1 MTCKMNLT
9 HRHIEVFRALMT
21 TGSVTAA
28 AQLLY
33 TSQPT
38 VSRELARMEQLTGL
52 RLFER
57 VRGRLRA
64 TTQALVLFDEVQR
77 SHIGLER
84 IRQTAAQLKLHGQG
98 VVTVLCLPVFAQTLL
113 PGACARLMQQQPG
126 VSLHI
131 STQES
136 PFLEQMLAAQTHD
149 LGLTEHDQTPPGT
162 RQTPLLQAEEVAVLP
177 EGHALASK
185 TKLKLRDFAGLPF
198 VSLAASD
205 PYRQQLDALFAQ
217 QGVVPL
223 RHIETPSAAS
233 VCAMVARGLGLAIV
247 NPLTAV
253 EYLGRGLVI
262 RRLSPAIA
270 FRASL
275 VRPLQRPGN
284 AVVDALEAALR
295 AEAKERLSQL
305 DQSLR

>member
-1 MTCKMNLT
+1 MLS

-28 AQLLY
+28 AQALF

-52 RLFER
+52 PLFER

-64 TTQALVLFDEVQR
+64 TTQALALFDEVQR

-98 VVTVLCLPVFAQTLL
+98 LVSVLCLPVFSQTLL
-113 PGACARLMQQQPG
+113 PGACARLIEQHPG

-131 STQES
+131 TPQES
-136 PFLEQMLAAQTHD
+136 PFLEQMLASQTHD
-149 LGLTEHDQTPPGT
+149 LGLTEHDRAPPGT
-162 RQTPLLQAEEVAVLP
+162 RQTPLLQADEVAVLP
-177 EGHALASK
+177 EGHALAHK
-185 TKLKLRDFAGLPF
+185 RQLKLTDFADQPF
-198 VSLAASD
+198 VSLAAAD

-217 QGVVPL
+217 QGVAPT
-223 RHIETPSAAS
+223 RQIETPSAAS
-233 VCAMVARGLGLAIV
+233 VCAMVVQGLGLSIV
-247 NPLTAV
+247 NPLTAMDYV
-253 EYLGRGLVI
+253 GRGLVI
-262 RRLSPAIA
+262 RRLSPSIP

-284 AVVDALEAALR
+284 WVVDALELALQTQ
-295 AEAKERLSQL
+295 AKEHLRLL
-305 DQSLR
+305 AQSLR

>member
-1 MTCKMNLT
+1 MLS

-28 AQLLY
+28 AQALF

-52 RLFER
+52 PLFER

-64 TTQALVLFDEVQR
+64 TTQALALFDEVQR

-98 VVTVLCLPVFAQTLL
+98 LVSVLCLPVFSQTLL
-113 PGACARLMQQQPG
+113 PGACARLIEQHPG

-131 STQES
+131 TPQES
-136 PFLEQMLAAQTHD
+136 PFLEQMLASQTHD
-149 LGLTEHDQTPPGT
+149 LGLTEHDRAPPGT
-162 RQTPLLQAEEVAVLP
+162 RQTPLLQADEVAVLP
-177 EGHALASK
+177 EGHALAHK
-185 TKLKLRDFAGLPF
+185 RQLKLTDFADQPF
-198 VSLAASD
+198 VSLAAAD

-217 QGVVPL
+217 QGVAPT
-223 RHIETPSAAS
+223 RQIETPSAAS
-233 VCAMVARGLGLAIV
+233 VCAMVAQGLGLSIV
-247 NPLTAV
+247 NPLTAMDYV
-253 EYLGRGLVI
+253 GRGLVI
-262 RRLSPAIA
+262 RRLSPSIP

-284 AVVDALEAALR
+284 WVVDALELALQTQ
-295 AEAKERLSQL
+295 AKEHLRLL
-305 DQSLR
+305 AQSLR

>member
-1 MTCKMNLT
+1 MPLT

-28 AQLLY
+28 AQLLF

-52 RLFER
+52 PLFDR

-64 TTQALVLFDEVQR
+64 TTQALALFDEVQR

-84 IRQTAAQLKLHGQG
+84 IRQTAAQLKQHGQG
-98 VVTVLCLPVFAQTLL
+98 LVSVLSLPFFSQTLL
-113 PGACARLMQQQPG
+113 PGACARLIEQHPG

-131 STQES
+131 TLQES
-136 PFLEQMLAAQTHD
+136 PFLEQLLSSQTHD
-149 LGLTEHDQTPPGT
+149 VGLTEHDRAPPGT
-162 RQTPLLQAEEVAVLP
+162 RQTALLQADEVAVLP
-177 EGHALASK
+177 EGHALTRK
-185 TKLKLRDFAGLPF
+185 RQLKLKDFAGQPF

-217 QGVVPL
+217 QGVVPV
-223 RHIETPSAAS
+223 RQIETPSAAS
-233 VCAMVARGLGLAIV
+233 VCAMVAQGLGLSIV
-247 NPLTAV
+247 NPLTAMDHV
-253 EYLGRGLVI
+253 GRGLVV
-262 RRLSPAIA
+262 RRLSPSIP

-284 AVVDALEAALR
+284 WVVDALEAALQ
-295 AEAKERLSQL
+295 AQAKERLHL
-305 DQSLR
+305 LAQSLR

>member
-1 MTCKMNLT
+1 MLS

-28 AQLLY
+28 AQALF

-52 RLFER
+52 PLFER

-64 TTQALVLFDEVQR
+64 TTQALALFDEVQR

-98 VVTVLCLPVFAQTLL
+98 LVSVLCLPVFSQTLL
-113 PGACARLMQQQPG
+113 PGACARLIEQHPG

-131 STQES
+131 TPQES
-136 PFLEQMLAAQTHD
+136 PFLEQMLASQTHD
-149 LGLTEHDQTPPGT
+149 LGLTEHDRAPPGT
-162 RQTPLLQAEEVAVLP
+162 RQTPLLQADEVAVLP
-177 EGHALASK
+177 EGHALAHK
-185 TKLKLRDFAGLPF
+185 RQLKLTDFADQPF
-198 VSLAASD
+198 VSLAAAD

-217 QGVVPL
+217 QGVAPT
-223 RHIETPSAAS
+223 RQIETPSAAS
-233 VCAMVARGLGLAIV
+233 VCAMVAQGLGLSIV
-247 NPLTAV
+247 NPLTAMDYV
-253 EYLGRGLVI
+253 GRGLVI
-262 RRLSPAIA
+262 RRLSPSIP

-275 VRPLQRPGN
+275 VRPLHRPGN
-284 AVVDALEAALR
+284 WVVDALELALQTQ
-295 AEAKERLSQL
+295 AKEHLRLL
-305 DQSLR
+305 AQSLR

>member
-1 MTCKMNLT
+1 MLS

-28 AQLLY
+28 AQLLF

-52 RLFER
+52 PLFER

-64 TTQALVLFDEVQR
+64 TTQALALFDEVQR

-84 IRQTAAQLKLHGQG
+84 IRQTAAQLKLQGQG
-98 VVTVLCLPVFAQTLL
+98 LVTVLCLPVFSQTLL
-113 PGACARLMQQQPG
+113 PGASKRLIEQHPG

-131 STQES
+131 TPQES
-136 PFLEQMLAAQTHD
+136 PFLEQMLASQTHD
-149 LGLTEHDQTPPGT
+149 LGLTEHDRAPPGT
-162 RQTPLLQAEEVAVLP
+162 RQTPLLQADEVAVLP
-177 EGHALASK
+177 EGHALAHK
-185 TKLKLRDFAGLPF
+185 RQLKLKDFAGQPF
-198 VSLAASD
+198 VSLAVSD

-223 RHIETPSAAS
+223 RQIETPSAAS
-233 VCAMVARGLGLAIV
+233 VCAMVAKGLGLSIV
-247 NPLTAV
+247 NPLTAMDYV
-253 EYLGRGLVI
+253 GRGLVI
-262 RRLSPAIA
+262 RRLSPSIP

-284 AVVDALEAALR
+284 WVVDALETALK

-305 DQSLR
+305 AHSLR

>member
-1 MTCKMNLT
+1 MLS

-28 AQLLY
+28 AQALF

-52 RLFER
+52 PLFER

-64 TTQALVLFDEVQR
+64 TTQALALFDEVQR

-98 VVTVLCLPVFAQTLL
+98 LVSVLCLPVFSQTLL
-113 PGACARLMQQQPG
+113 PGACARLIEQHPG

-131 STQES
+131 TPQES
-136 PFLEQMLAAQTHD
+136 PFLEQMLASQTHD
-149 LGLTEHDQTPPGT
+149 LGLTEHDRAPPGT
-162 RQTPLLQAEEVAVLP
+162 RQTPLLQADEVAVLP
-177 EGHALASK
+177 AGHALAHK
-185 TKLKLRDFAGLPF
+185 RQLKLTDFAGQPF
-198 VSLAASD
+198 VSLAAAD

-217 QGVVPL
+217 QGVAPI
-223 RHIETPSAAS
+223 RQIETPSAAS
-233 VCAMVARGLGLAIV
+233 VCAMVVQGLGLSIV
-247 NPLTAV
+247 NPLTAMDYV
-253 EYLGRGLVI
+253 GRGLVI
-262 RRLSPAIA
+262 RRLSPSIP

-284 AVVDALEAALR
+284 WVVDALELALQTQ
-295 AEAKERLSQL
+295 AKEHLRLL
-305 DQSLR
+305 AQSLR